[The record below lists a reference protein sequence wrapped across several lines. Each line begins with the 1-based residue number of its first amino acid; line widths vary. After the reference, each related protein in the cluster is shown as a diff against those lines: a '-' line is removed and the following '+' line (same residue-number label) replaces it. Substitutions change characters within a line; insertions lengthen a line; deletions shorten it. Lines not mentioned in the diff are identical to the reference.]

1 MKLPEMLSEHNKLK
15 SKRYIHDFKFIVY
28 VELPSNEI
36 CFNVNTNDIN
46 IYFDAQQKFINIF
59 SVDLTITLL

>member
-1 MKLPEMLSEHNKLK
+1 MLSEHIKLK
-15 SKRYIHDFKFIVY
+15 LKGYIHNFEFIVY

-36 CFNVNTNDIN
+36 CFNVNANDIN
-46 IYFDAQQKFINIF
+46 IYFDAQQKCINIF